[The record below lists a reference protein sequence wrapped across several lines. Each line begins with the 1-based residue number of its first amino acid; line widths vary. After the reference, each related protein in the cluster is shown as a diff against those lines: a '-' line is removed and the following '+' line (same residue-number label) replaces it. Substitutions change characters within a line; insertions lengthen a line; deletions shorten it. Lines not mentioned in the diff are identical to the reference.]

1 MTEWADFLSQYTM
14 KTAELIIVG
23 DINIHLD
30 DATHHHTTDM
40 MQTLHSYGLKQYIH
54 EATHYCGHTLDV
66 LIHRDCSTLLS
77 AIDVKDIGLCDN
89 KGNLVNGHYAITCT
103 LHHHAAEIK
112 SKSVSYLQLKSINT
126 ARFKQDIQESAIL
139 LPSLSKIFEYVLLE
153 QLTNY
158 FVEYNLLSPHQYG
171 FRAKHSTELA
181 ALNIQGVPK
190 KKKDIINIH
199 IKSEGIIIFS
209 QKFC

>member
-14 KTAELIIVG
+14 NTAELIIVG
-23 DINIHLD
+23 NINVHLD

-40 MQTLHSYGLKQYIH
+40 MQTLHSYGLKQHIH

-103 LHHHAAEIK
+103 LPHHAAEIK
-112 SKSVSYLQLKSINT
+112 SNSVSYLQLKSINT
-126 ARFKQDIQESAIL
+126 ARFKQDIQASAIL
-139 LPSLSKIFEYVLLE
+139 NNTTGTAEHVIETYK
-153 QLTNY
+153 
-158 FVEYNLLSPHQYG
+158 
-171 FRAKHSTELA
+171 
-181 ALNIQGVPK
+181 
-190 KKKDIINIH
+190 
-199 IKSEGIIIFS
+199 EGLG
-209 QKFC
+209 